1 MFQTDQPKIADYAV
15 MSPNNMARVFDM
27 VSLSIQQPW
36 YNVGNMLKDV
46 DDNGHESKYLFGAK
60 RPGFEYVRANKQELY
75 DVIFLKNMTIE
86 ERLLHVAG
94 TPGLGLPKAGF
105 VLQLCIGEVGCLDVH
120 NLNRF
125 GLSPNVFKLGK
136 VKYDTAL
143 KKAKLYTTTL
153 ENIGGCEYLWDSWCI
168 FMADKYPKR
177 YTNAEH
183 VSRLHV
189 EYLLQ
194 RIEFTL

>member
-15 MSPNNMARVFDM
+15 MSPKNMARVFDM

-36 YNVGNMLKDV
+36 YNVGNMLEDV
-46 DDNGHESKYLFGAK
+46 DNNGHESKYLFGAK

-86 ERLLHVAG
+86 ERLLH
-94 TPGLGLPKAGF
+94 
-105 VLQLCIGEVGCLDVH
+105 
-120 NLNRF
+120 
-125 GLSPNVFKLGK
+125 VFKLGK

-177 YTNAEH
+177 YNNAQH